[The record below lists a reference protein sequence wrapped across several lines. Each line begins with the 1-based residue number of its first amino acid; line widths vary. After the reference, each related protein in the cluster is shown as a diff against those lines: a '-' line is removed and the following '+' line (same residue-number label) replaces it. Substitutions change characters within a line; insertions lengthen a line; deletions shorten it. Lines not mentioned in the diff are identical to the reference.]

1 MIQGESDVS
10 GNVQSSRAQQNFGR
24 LLDQALVEGVV
35 VIERYGTPRAAIVE
49 YGRYQRLLA
58 AEAENLRRNLQ
69 EASRAV
75 SARAA
80 ALTDAEVNA
89 LIEEARRE
97 AAQETG
103 RHDPDRD

>member
-1 MIQGESDVS
+1 MS

-24 LLDQALVEGVV
+24 LLDQALVDGVV

-69 EASRAV
+69 DAARAV
-75 SARAA
+75 SERAA
-80 ALTDAEVNA
+80 GLSDAEVDA
-89 LIEEARRE
+89 LVEEARRE
-97 AAQETG
+97 AAAETSG
-103 RHDPDRD
+103 HDPGSD